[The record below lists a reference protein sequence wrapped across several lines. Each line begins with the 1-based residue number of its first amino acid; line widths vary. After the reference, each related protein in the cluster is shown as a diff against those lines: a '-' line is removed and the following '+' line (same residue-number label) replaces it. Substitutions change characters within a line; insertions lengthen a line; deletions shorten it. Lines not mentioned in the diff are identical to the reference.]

1 MGCGASTP
9 AEEPTKLEPQSKV
22 SNAEMDAIRAKMAE
36 AKAKAEETG
45 DTGGNVAFERKFKG
59 FKAGGG
65 GKHEVKRAVDMSP
78 EAVAERE
85 AIKAAIQ
92 KKKEEREAKMNPLMR
107 QLTRTKSKG
116 GGLLRAM
123 SRKSVSHDSS
133 ADSRGS
139 GGGLVRSLTR
149 SMSRGLGLRSSSSSG
164 HVPANLL
171 NANSG
176 IHEHDNEEARKSE
189 VKTSFNLKKGESG
202 KKIARFSE
210 DENKDLAA

>member
-1 MGCGASTP
+1 
-9 AEEPTKLEPQSKV
+9 
-22 SNAEMDAIRAKMAE
+22 MDAIRAKMAE

-107 QLTRTKSKG
+107 QLSRSKSKG
-116 GGLLRAM
+116 GGLLRSM
-123 SRKSVSHDSS
+123 SRKSGLSRNSTRSS
-133 ADSRGS
+133 SGGS
-139 GGGLVRSLTR
+139 SGSGGLVRQLTR
-149 SMSRGLGLRSSSSSG
+149 SMSRGLGLRASSSSG
-164 HVPANLL
+164 HVPAHLL

-176 IHEHDNEEARKSE
+176 LHDHDNDEARKSE
-189 VKTSFNLKKGESG
+189 VKTSFNLKKGESS
-202 KKIARFSE
+202 KKVARFE
-210 DENKDLAA
+210 DNKDLAA